1 MSKKRVLGFTLALII
16 GSTSAIYADGFKDLQ
31 NAKWAEA
38 SIQKMVEKGYV
49 GGFPDGTFR
58 PSASI
63 SRAEFM
69 AIINKMNNFTEEAD
83 VEFKDVSKSH
93 WAYNEIRKAVK
104 AGYASGFPDGTF
116 KPGAPV
122 TREQAAAI
130 ISSLYEFENNANSVA
145 IKDLSKVSPWAA
157 DSVAKMLSN
166 NIMSGYQDGSFGGK
180 NPMNRAECIVVLDR
194 VLTNKKDAPSLDTAK
209 KPEEVKKSEEVKK
222 QEEVKK
228 PETSAGGGGG
238 GGGTSSGGSS
248 SGGSTGG
255 NETNKPSQE
264 IVDSLNLVNTSL
276 NGIVMR
282 ELKTSLQKETAGI
295 IASSVSNYLGNY
307 NYSISSDVENAKS
320 KASQMSESEYK
331 EFKNTITR
339 NIPAKDLDVL
349 NNFFGLG
356 LTK

>member
-130 ISSLYEFENNANSVA
+130 ISSLYEFENNANGVA
-145 IKDLSKVSPWAA
+145 IKDLSKISPWAA
-157 DSVAKMLSN
+157 DSVVKMLSN

-194 VLTNKKDAPSLDTAK
+194 VLTNKKSASTPSAETIKKPEEIKKTEETK
-209 KPEEVKKSEEVKK
+209 KPEEVKK
-222 QEEVKK
+222 
-228 PETSAGGGGG
+228 PETNTGGGGG
-238 GGGTSSGGSS
+238 GGAS
-248 SGGSTGG
+248 SGGSTGS
-255 NETNKPSQE
+255 NETNKPSKE
-264 IVDSLNLVNTSL
+264 IVASLSLVNTRL
-276 NGIVMR
+276 NGIVMQ
-282 ELKTSLQKETAGI
+282 ELKTSLQKETANI

-307 NYSISSDVENAKS
+307 SYSITSDVESAKS
-320 KASQMSESEYK
+320 KASQMSESEYQ
-331 EFKNTITR
+331 EFKNAITG

>member
-1 MSKKRVLGFTLALII
+1 MSKKRILGFTLAIII
-16 GSTSAIYADGFKDLQ
+16 GSTSAIYADGFKDLDK
-31 NAKWAEA
+31 AKWAEP

-130 ISSLYEFENNANSVA
+130 ISNLYEFENSANSVA
-145 IKDLSKVSPWAA
+145 IKDLSKISPWAA
-157 DSVAKMLSN
+157 DGVVKLLSN
-166 NIMSGYQDGSFGGK
+166 NIMSGYEDGSFGGK
-180 NPMNRAECIVVLDR
+180 TPMNRAECIVVLDR
-194 VLTNKKDAPSLDTAK
+194 VLTNKKDNTKVTNTQETK
-209 KPEEVKKSEEVKK
+209 KTEETVVKKEEPKK
-222 QEEVKK
+222 TEENSS
-228 PETSAGGGGG
+228 TGGGGG
-238 GGGTSSGGSS
+238 GGGGS
-248 SGGSTGG
+248 STGG
-255 NETNKPSQE
+255 NNSNKPSQE
-264 IVDSLNLVNTSL
+264 IIASLNNVASE
-276 NGIVMR
+276 IKSSV
-282 ELKTSLQKETAGI
+282 ESKLKTKLQKETITI
-295 IASSVSNYLGNY
+295 IVSSIEKYLNDY
-307 NYSISSDVENAKS
+307 NYSISADVENAKS

-331 EFKNTITR
+331 EFKDIIKV

-349 NNFFGLG
+349 NNFFGFV
-356 LTK
+356 K

>member
-1 MSKKRVLGFTLALII
+1 MSKKRILGFTLAII
-16 GSTSAIYADGFKDLQ
+16 MGSTSAIYADSFKDLDK
-31 NAKWAEA
+31 AKWAEP

-130 ISSLYEFENNANSVA
+130 ISNLYEFENSANGVA
-145 IKDLSKVSPWAA
+145 IKDLNKISPWAA
-157 DSVAKMLSN
+157 DGVVKLLSN
-166 NIMSGYQDGSFGGK
+166 NIMSGYEDGSFGGK
-180 NPMNRAECIVVLDR
+180 TPMNRAECIVVLDR
-194 VLTNKKDAPSLDTAK
+194 VLTNKKDNTKVANTQETK
-209 KPEEVKKSEEVKK
+209 KPEETVAKKEEPKK
-222 QEEVKK
+222 AEEN
-228 PETSAGGGGG
+228 TSTGGGGG
-238 GGGTSSGGSS
+238 GS
-248 SGGSTGG
+248 STGG
-255 NETNKPSQE
+255 NTANKPSQQ
-264 IVDSLNLVNTSL
+264 ILDSLNLVSSRL
-276 NGIVMR
+276 NGIVAK
-282 ELKTSLQKETAGI
+282 ELKTDLQKETVAI
-295 IASSVSNYLGNY
+295 IASSIGKYLNDY

-320 KASQMSESEYK
+320 KASQMSEKEYQD
-331 EFKNTITR
+331 FKNAISG

-349 NNFFGLG
+349 NNFFGLV
-356 LTK
+356 K

>member
-209 KPEEVKKSEEVKK
+209 KLEEVKKAEEVKK
-222 QEEVKK
+222 QEEVKT
-228 PETSAGGGGG
+228 PETNAGGGGG
-238 GGGTSSGGSS
+238 GG
-248 SGGSTGG
+248 STPSGG
-255 NETNKPSQE
+255 NESNKPSQE
-264 IVDSLNLVNTSL
+264 IINSLNLVNTRL

-295 IASSVSNYLGNY
+295 IASSISSYLGNY

-320 KASQMSESEYK
+320 KASQMSESEYQ
-331 EFKNTITR
+331 EFKNTITG
-339 NIPAKDLDVL
+339 NIPAKDLEVL
-349 NNFFGLG
+349 NKFFGLG
-356 LTK
+356 L

>member
-1 MSKKRVLGFTLALII
+1 MSKKRILGFTLAII
-16 GSTSAIYADGFKDLQ
+16 MGSTSAIYADSFKDLDK
-31 NAKWAEA
+31 AKWAEP

-130 ISSLYEFENNANSVA
+130 ISNLYEFENSANSVA
-145 IKDLSKVSPWAA
+145 IKDLSKISPWAA
-157 DSVAKMLSN
+157 DGVVKLLSN
-166 NIMSGYQDGSFGGK
+166 NIMSGYEDGSFGGK
-180 NPMNRAECIVVLDR
+180 TPMNRAECIVVLDR
-194 VLTNKKDAPSLDTAK
+194 VLTNKKDNTKVANTQETK
-209 KPEEVKKSEEVKK
+209 KPEETVAKKEEPKK
-222 QEEVKK
+222 AEEN
-228 PETSAGGGGG
+228 TSTGGGGG
-238 GGGTSSGGSS
+238 GS
-248 SGGSTGG
+248 STGG
-255 NETNKPSQE
+255 NTANKPSQQ
-264 IVDSLNLVNTSL
+264 ILDSLNLVSSRL
-276 NGIVMR
+276 NGIVAK
-282 ELKTSLQKETAGI
+282 ELKTDLQKETVAI
-295 IASSVSNYLGNY
+295 IASSIGKYLNDY

-320 KASQMSESEYK
+320 KASQMSEKEYQD
-331 EFKNTITR
+331 FKNAISG

-349 NNFFGLG
+349 NNFFGLV
-356 LTK
+356 K

>member
-209 KPEEVKKSEEVKK
+209 KLEEVKKAEEVKK
-222 QEEVKK
+222 QEEVKT
-228 PETSAGGGGG
+228 PETNAGGGGG
-238 GGGTSSGGSS
+238 GG
-248 SGGSTGG
+248 STPSGG

-264 IVDSLNLVNTSL
+264 IINSLNLVNTRL

-307 NYSISSDVENAKS
+307 SYSISSDVENAKS
-320 KASQMSESEYK
+320 KASQMSESEYQ
-331 EFKNTITR
+331 EFKNTITG